1 MDAYS
6 LRLVGYSI
14 GERMTADLA
23 VSALR
28 NAIALRDPV
37 KTIVH
42 SDRGSQGEFNR
53 SSQHP
58 DTGGVDGQTIELG
71 QGVHRKVGAEVT
83 RCAVAPTRSAKTV
96 LA

>member
-6 LRLVGYSI
+6 TRLVGYSI

-37 KTIVH
+37 GTSGPSATEDLNFDH
-42 SDRGSQGEFNR
+42 EPS
-53 SSQHP
+53 
-58 DTGGVDGQTIELG
+58 
-71 QGVHRKVGAEVT
+71 
-83 RCAVAPTRSAKTV
+83 CAS
-96 LA
+96 